1 MMNAIFSIKWRFM
14 HAMRCVPIEPINLKR
29 SRRGLRSILRQADT
43 LALAADQIDP
53 DGGAA
58 AADAIE
64 IVLEEQPRWD
74 SAHDV
79 TAQNHPL
86 SKSSFCSSRACLGK
100 QSLRFLISNRNQKR
114 TVEFPHVGSKAMSG
128 PICVHSPSGSARKRH
143 SVLSFRDVCPEPV
156 LVK

>member
-1 MMNAIFSIKWRFM
+1 MAF
-14 HAMRCVPIEPINLKR
+14 HACVPIEPINLKR

-58 AADAIE
+58 AAAAAIE

-100 QSLRFLISNRNQKR
+100 NGRCAF
-114 TVEFPHVGSKAMSG
+114 
-128 PICVHSPSGSARKRH
+128 
-143 SVLSFRDVCPEPV
+143 
-156 LVK
+156 